1 MEHPVGGDHR
11 HKTQK
16 KPTCDADTVSDT
28 KPSGETTFANLLED
42 SAREAYTRPWHRIER
57 GLRLNRLRIFVEDIS
72 PQFDMTKEEKDG
84 LFLFL
89 QKALDKKLL
98 NTLKVVHYDQ
108 ETQRITAIKGLEM
121 KRTEIPTGTTDGTTD
136 GANPEGVS
144 RPLGVLNPEGVSHP
158 KGALNS
164 EGVSRP
170 LGVLKWGF
178 SAKKPKTIETRKRK
192 KEEVPSVS
200 TNVVIT

>member
-42 SAREAYTRPWHRIER
+42 SAREAYMRPWHRIER

-98 NTLKVVHYDQ
+98 NTLKVVIYDQ

-121 KRTEIPTGTTDGTTD
+121 KRTEIPTGATDGT
-136 GANPEGVS
+136 NPEGIH
-144 RPLGVLNPEGVSHP
+144 LKGALNPEGISP
-158 KGALNS
+158 KGD
-164 EGVSRP
+164 
-170 LGVLKWGF
+170 LKWGF

-200 TNVVIT
+200 TNVVITQ